1 MVYGVN
7 IETRLPSYLEIVP
20 DKPVERF
27 LRMFILSS
35 KMVEELVIISPIIGM
50 LRGGVSVSMNRV
62 IERINRERIKTYVIT
77 NEPSHYHPSHV
88 QAMTALKQSNFIEIR
103 YNESLHAKVYI
114 CRTRDG
120 GFALLGSGN
129 LTETSIQRRIE
140 IGMVIFRRG
149 DGIPLFQELSKWG
162 LERLRSVRGS
172 ILIKRMT
179 PRR

>member
-1 MVYGVN
+1 MINQASDMPYVK
-7 IETRLPSYLEIVP
+7 IVP

-27 LRMFILSS
+27 LQMFILSPRP
-35 KMVEELVIISPIIGM
+35 VEELVLISPIIGM

-62 IERINRERIKTYVIT
+62 VDKINQDQIRTYVIT
-77 NEPSHYHPSHV
+77 NEPSPDYTSHV
-88 QAMTALKQSNFIEIR
+88 QAMSMLKQSNFTEIR

-114 CRTRDG
+114 CRYRDG

-140 IGMVIFRRG
+140 IGMIIFRRG
-149 DGIPLFQELSKWG
+149 KGVPLFQELSRWG
-162 LERLRSVRGS
+162 LERLRYVRES
-172 ILIKRMT
+172 NLVKRMT

>member
-1 MVYGVN
+1 MN
-7 IETRLPSYLEIVP
+7 IEQRLPSFLEIVP

-35 KMVEELVIISPIIGM
+35 KTVEELVIISPIIGM

-62 IERINRERIKTYVIT
+62 IERINRERVKTYVIT
-77 NEPSHYHPSHV
+77 NEPSHDHPSHV

-149 DGIPLFQELSKWG
+149 DGVPLFQELSKWG

-179 PRR
+179 ARR

>member
-1 MVYGVN
+1 MAYSVN

-62 IERINRERIKTYVIT
+62 IERINREHIKTYVIT
-77 NEPSHYHPSHV
+77 NEPSPDHSSHV
-88 QAMTALKQSNFIEIR
+88 QAMTALSQSNFIEIR

-120 GFALLGSGN
+120 GFALLSSGN

-140 IGMVIFRRG
+140 IGMIIFRRG
-149 DGIPLFQELSKWG
+149 NGIPLFQELSKWG
-162 LERLRSVRGS
+162 LERLRTVRGS
-172 ILIKRMT
+172 KLIKRMT
-179 PRR
+179 TRR